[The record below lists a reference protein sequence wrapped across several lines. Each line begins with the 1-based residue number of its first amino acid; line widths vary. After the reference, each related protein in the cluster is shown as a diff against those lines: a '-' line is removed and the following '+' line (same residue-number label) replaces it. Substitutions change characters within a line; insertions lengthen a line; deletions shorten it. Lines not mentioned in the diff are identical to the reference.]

1 VPVRYGY
8 RRVGDDDEFDDLDV
22 DELLALLAD
31 DYMEN
36 GDLDEA
42 MDRLLREGYET
53 EDGDRV
59 EGLRELLER
68 TRQRRRELEQQA
80 DPDGEMQKYRDWLD
94 EIEATEEAELDQLMD
109 DAEES
114 GDERRQEV
122 TRDLVDQRKMQREL
136 MSDRL
141 AERLGEYRNYEFVS
155 SEAREEFEELMGELE
170 RDVLDTYFEQSK
182 DMMGRPDS
190 EELARMRDMM
200 DALST
205 MIEQDRRG
213 EELDPTFDDF
223 MEKFGDFFPGAENLE
238 DVVRMMAERA
248 AAAEAMFNS
257 LSAEQQGELRALFGE
272 MMQNMEL
279 NFSMNRLVSNLR
291 QATPDIDWNRAHR
304 MRGQDGSRFADAASI
319 AEQLGELR
327 GLEEFLGQSHAAQGL
342 PEVDIDAV
350 RRNLGD
356 DAARHV
362 ERLQR
367 ALQGLK
373 DQGFIDRT
381 SNRLKLSARGVRKI
395 GQIALRALFQQLRD
409 SPTVGGHA
417 VATLARGGDREETA
431 KPWEPGE
438 AVALHLPRTLRNAL
452 LRQGP
457 GTPVKLHPDDFEV
470 EEYEATR
477 RSATV
482 FAIDLSLSM
491 AMRGN
496 LLPAKK
502 MVLALSQL
510 ISSKFP
516 RDFVAIVGFGETAQQ
531 LKLEDVPALTID
543 YNYGTNL
550 QHALALSRH
559 LLRNERGERQIVVV
573 TDGEPTA
580 HLTSSGEPFF
590 SWPPVHE
597 TLEKTMAEVLRCT
610 KADIRINTFALDIER
625 SQFPFVEQ
633 IARVNGG
640 RLFYTD
646 VNDLGTYA
654 LDDFVKHRRA
664 G

>member
-94 EIEATEEAELDQLMD
+94 EIEATEETELDQLME
-109 DAEES
+109 DAQES
-114 GDERRQEV
+114 GDERRQDV
-122 TRDLVDQRKMQREL
+122 TRDLVDQRKMERDL

-141 AERLGEYRNYEFVS
+141 AERLGEYRSYEFVS
-155 SEAREEFEELMGELE
+155 SEAREEYEELMGELE

-182 DMMGRPDS
+182 EMMGRPDS

-223 MEKFGDFFPGAENLE
+223 MERFGDFFPGAENLE

-304 MRGQDGSRFADAASI
+304 MRGQDGSRFADAASV
-319 AEQLGELR
+319 AEQLGELK

-409 SPTVGGHA
+409 SPTLGGHA

-452 LRQGP
+452 FRQGP
-457 GTPVKLHPDDFEV
+457 GTPLKLHPDDFEV

-531 LKLEDVPALTID
+531 LKLEDIPALTID

-580 HLTSSGEPFF
+580 HLTSTGEPFF

-625 SQFPFVEQ
+625 SQVPFVEQ

>member
-53 EDGDRV
+53 EDGERI

-94 EIEATEEAELDQLMD
+94 EIEVTEELELDQLIE
-109 DAEES
+109 DAQES

-122 TRDLVDQRKMQREL
+122 TRDLVDQRKMERDL

-155 SEAREEFEELMGELE
+155 SEAREEYEELMGELE
-170 RDVLDTYFEQSK
+170 RDVLDTYFQQSK
-182 DMMGRPDS
+182 EMMGRPDS

-223 MEKFGDFFPGAENLE
+223 MEKFGDFFPGAENLD

-257 LSAEQQGELRALFGE
+257 LSSEQQGELRALFGE

-304 MRGQDGSRFADAASI
+304 MRGQDGSRFADAASV
-319 AEQLGELR
+319 AEQLGELK
-327 GLEEFLGQSHAAQGL
+327 GLEEFLGQSRAAQGL
-342 PEVDIDAV
+342 PEVDIEAV

-373 DQGFIDRT
+373 DQGFIDRN

-409 SPTVGGHA
+409 SPTLGGHP

-452 LRQGP
+452 LRNGP
-457 GTPVKLHPDDFEV
+457 GTPLKLHPDDFEV

-580 HLTSSGEPFF
+580 HLTSTGEPFF

-640 RLFYTD
+640 RLFYAD

>member
-1 VPVRYGY
+1 MPVRYSF
-8 RRVGDDDEFDDLDV
+8 RHFGDDDDFDDNDI
-22 DELLALLAD
+22 DELLAQLAD
-31 DYMEN
+31 DYMDS

-42 MDRLLREGYET
+42 MDRLLREGFT
-53 EDGDRV
+53 GSDGERI
-59 EGLRELLER
+59 EGLRDLLER
-68 TRQRRRELEQQA
+68 TRRARRELEQKA
-80 DPDGEMQKYRDWLD
+80 DPDGEMQRYREWLD
-94 EIEATEEAELDQLMD
+94 DIEAIEAGELDDLL
-109 DAEES
+109 AEAQAS
-114 GDERRQEV
+114 GDERREQV
-122 TRDLVDQRKMQREL
+122 TRDLVDQKRMQRDL
-136 MSDRL
+136 MSNRL
-141 AERLGEYRNYEFVS
+141 SERLGGYRDYEFVS
-155 SEAREEFEELMGELE
+155 SRAREEFEELLSELE

-182 DMMGRPDS
+182 EFMGRPDA

-205 MIEQDRRG
+205 MIEQERRG

-223 MEKFGDFFPGAENLE
+223 MEKYGDYFPGAHDLQ
-238 DVVRMMAERA
+238 DVIRAMAERA

-257 LSAEQQGELRALFGE
+257 LSSEQQGELRALFDE

-291 QATPDIDWNRAHR
+291 QATPDIDWSRSHR
-304 MRGQDGSRFADAASI
+304 LRGTDDSSFAQSASI
-319 AEQLGELR
+319 AEQLGQLK
-327 GLEEFLGQSHAAQGL
+327 GFEEFLGRSHAAQGL
-342 PEVDIDAV
+342 PEVDVEAV
-350 RRNLGD
+350 RRNLGE

-362 ERLQR
+362 QRLQR

-373 DQGFIDRT
+373 DKGFVDREG
-381 SNRLKLSARGVRKI
+381 SRLALSAKGIRKI
-395 GQIALRALFQQLRD
+395 GQLALRDIFRQLRR
-409 SPTVGGHA
+409 SPALGAHP
-417 VATLARGGDREETA
+417 VATLAHGGDREETS
-431 KPWEPGE
+431 KPYEPGSI
-438 AVALHLPRTLRNAL
+438 VSLHLPRTLRNAL

-457 GTPVKLHPDDFEV
+457 GTPLQLHPDDFEV

-496 LLPAKK
+496 LVPAKK
-502 MVLALSQL
+502 MVLALTQL
-510 ISSKFP
+510 IQSKYP
-516 RDFVAIVGFGETAQQ
+516 RDFVAIVGFGERAQE
-531 LKLEDVPALTID
+531 LHVEDIPSLTID

-559 LLRNERGERQIVVV
+559 LLRNERGERQVVVV

-580 HLTSSGEPFF
+580 HLLDSGEPFF

-597 TLEKTMAEVLRCT
+597 TLTKTMAEVLRCT
-610 KADIRINTFALDIER
+610 KAGITINTFALDIER

-633 IARVNGG
+633 IARVNRG
-640 RLFYTD
+640 RLFYVD
-646 VNDLGTYA
+646 VDDLGSYA

-664 G
+664 S

>member
-31 DYMEN
+31 DFMEN

-42 MDRLLREGYET
+42 MDRLLREGYDT

-68 TRQRRRELEQQA
+68 TRKRRRELEQQA
-80 DPDGEMQKYRDWLD
+80 DPDGEMQRYRDWLND
-94 EIEATEEAELDQLMD
+94 IEETEEAELDLLLE
-109 DAEES
+109 DAQES
-114 GDERRQEV
+114 GDERREQV
-122 TRDLVDQRKMQREL
+122 TRDLVDQRKMQRDL

-141 AERLGEYRNYEFVS
+141 PERLGEYRNYEFVS
-155 SEAREEFEELMGELE
+155 SEAREEYEEMMGELE
-170 RDVLDTYFEQSK
+170 RDVLDTYFQQSK
-182 DMMGRPDS
+182 DFMGRPDP

-205 MIEQDRRG
+205 MIEQDRRD
-213 EELDPTFDDF
+213 EPLDPSFDDF

-257 LSAEQQGELRALFGE
+257 LSAEQQGELRAMFDE

-304 MRGQDGSRFADAASI
+304 MRGQGGSPFADATSV
-319 AEQLGELR
+319 AEQLGELK
-327 GLEEFLGQSHAAQGL
+327 GLEEFLGQSSAAQGL
-342 PEVDIDAV
+342 PEVDIEAV

-362 ERLQR
+362 QRLQR

-373 DQGFIDRT
+373 DQGFIDRA
-381 SNRLKLSARGVRKI
+381 SNKLKLSARGVRKI
-395 GQIALRALFQQLRD
+395 GQIALRDLFKQLRD
-409 SPTVGGHA
+409 SPTLGGHP
-417 VATLARGGDREETA
+417 VATLAHGGDREETA

-438 AVALHLPRTLRNAL
+438 AVALHLPRTFRNAL
-452 LRQGP
+452 LRSGP
-457 GTPVKLHPDDFEV
+457 GTPIKLHPDDFEV

-477 RSATV
+477 RSATI

-496 LLPAKK
+496 LVPAKK
-502 MVLALSQL
+502 MVLALTQL

-516 RDFVAIVGFGETAQQ
+516 RDFVAIVGFGERAQQ
-531 LKLEDVPALTID
+531 LKLEDIPSLTID

-580 HLTSSGEPFF
+580 HLTASGEPFF

-610 KADIRINTFALDIER
+610 KAGITINTFALDIER

>member
-1 VPVRYGY
+1 VPVRYGF
-8 RRVGDDDEFDDLDV
+8 RRFGDNDDFDDLDV
-22 DELLALLAD
+22 EEMLAHLAD
-31 DYMEN
+31 DFMES
-36 GDLDEA
+36 GDLDDA
-42 MDRLLREGYET
+42 MDRLLREGYTT
-53 EDGDRV
+53 EDGERI
-59 EGLRELLER
+59 EGLRELLDR
-68 TRQRRRELEQQA
+68 TRKKRRELEQQA
-80 DPDGEMQKYRDWLD
+80 DPDGEMQRFRDWLE
-94 EIEATEEAELDQLMD
+94 EIEAIEDRELEELLA
-109 DAEES
+109 DAQAS
-114 GDERRQEV
+114 DDERRKEV
-122 TRDLVDQRKMQREL
+122 TSDLVDQKKMQRDL
-136 MSDRL
+136 MSERL
-141 AERLGEYRNYEFVS
+141 AERLGEYRDYEFVS
-155 SEAREEFEELMGELE
+155 SKAREEFEELLSELE
-170 RDVLDTYFEQSK
+170 RDVLDTYFEKSK
-182 DMMGRPDS
+182 EFMGRPDP
-190 EELARMRDMM
+190 EEIERMRDMM

-213 EELDPTFDDF
+213 EELDPTFENF
-223 MEKFGDFFPGAENLE
+223 MEKFGDFFPGAESLD
-238 DVVRMMAERA
+238 DVIQAMAERA

-257 LSAEQQGELRALFGE
+257 LSSQQQGELRSLFDQ

-291 QATPDIDWNRAHR
+291 QATPDLDWNRAHR
-304 MRGQDGSRFADAASI
+304 MRGQDGSPFAQAASV
-319 AEQLGELR
+319 AEQLGQLK
-327 GLEEFLGQSHAAQGL
+327 GLEEFLGQSNAAQGL
-342 PEVDIDAV
+342 PEVDVEAV

-362 ERLQR
+362 QRLQK

-373 DQGFIDRT
+373 DQGFVDRKG
-381 SNRLKLSARGVRKI
+381 NRLQLSAKGIRKI
-395 GQIALRALFQQLRD
+395 GQIALRDIFNKLSD
-409 SPTVGGHA
+409 SSTVGAHP
-417 VATLARGGDREETA
+417 VATLARGGDREETS

-438 AVALHLPRTLRNAL
+438 AFALHLPKTLRNAL

-457 GTPVKLHPDDFEV
+457 GTPIRLHPDDFEV

-482 FAIDLSLSM
+482 IAIDLSLSM

-496 LLPAKK
+496 LMPAKK
-502 MVLALSQL
+502 MVLALTQL
-510 ISSKFP
+510 IRSKFP
-516 RDFVAIVGFGETAQQ
+516 RDFVAVVGFGERAQE
-531 LKLEDVPALTID
+531 LKIEDVPALTID

-559 LLRNERGERQIVVV
+559 LLRNERGERQVVVV

-580 HLTSSGEPFF
+580 HLTASGEPFF
-590 SWPPVHE
+590 SWPPVKE

-610 KADIRINTFALDIER
+610 KAGIIINTFALDIER

-646 VNDLGTYA
+646 VDDLGTYA
-654 LDDFVKHRRA
+654 LDDFVKHRQA

>member
-1 VPVRYGY
+1 MAVRYNF
-8 RRVGDDDEFDDLDV
+8 RRFGDGDDFEDFAVEEMLRLLGDDF
-22 DELLALLAD
+22 
-31 DYMEN
+31 MET

-42 MDRLLREGYET
+42 MDRLLREGFTT
-53 EDGDRV
+53 ENGERI
-59 EGLRELLER
+59 EGLRELLEQ
-68 TRQRRRELEQQA
+68 TRAKRRELEQTA
-80 DPDGEMQKYRDWLD
+80 DPDGEMQRYRDWLD
-94 EIEATEEAELDQLMD
+94 EIEQTESAELDDLL
-109 DAEES
+109 AEAEAS
-114 GDERRQEV
+114 HDQRRREV
-122 TRDLVDQRKMQREL
+122 TRDLVDQKRMQRDL

-141 AERLGEYRNYEFVS
+141 AERLGEYRDYEFVS
-155 SEAREEFEELMGELE
+155 SEAREEFEQLMGELQS
-170 RDVLDTYFEQSK
+170 DVLNTYFEQSK
-182 DMMGRPDS
+182 EFLDRPDP

-213 EELDPTFDDF
+213 EPLDPTFEDF
-223 MEKFGDFFPGAENLE
+223 MDRFGDYFPDAENLE
-238 DVVRMMAERA
+238 DVVRAMAERA

-257 LSAEQQGELRALFGE
+257 LSAEQQGELRTLFAQMLE
-272 MMQNMEL
+272 DMDL

-291 QATPDIDWNRAHR
+291 MATPDIDWNRAHR
-304 MRGQDGSRFADAASI
+304 MRGKGGGAFAQATSA
-319 AEQLGELR
+319 AEQLGQLK
-327 GLEEFLGQSHAAQGL
+327 GLEDFLGRANAAQGL
-342 PEVDIDAV
+342 PEVDVDAV

-367 ALQGLK
+367 ALRELK
-373 DQGFIDRT
+373 DQGFIERDGHRT
-381 SNRLKLSARGVRKI
+381 KLTPKGIRQVGQQALKD
-395 GQIALRALFQQLRD
+395 LFDQLRRT
-409 SPTVGGHA
+409 PTLGTHRE
-417 VATLARGGDREETA
+417 ATILRGGDREETS
-431 KPWEPGE
+431 KPWQPGE
-438 AVALHLPRTLRNAL
+438 PFALNLPKTLRNAV

-457 GTPVKLHPDDFEV
+457 GTPVRLHPDDFEV

-496 LLPAKK
+496 LVPAKK
-502 MVLALSQL
+502 MVLALTSL
-510 ISSKFP
+510 IRSKYP
-516 RDFVAIVGFGETAQQ
+516 RDFVRVVGFGETAQE
-531 LKLEDVPALTID
+531 LRIEDIPALTID

-559 LLRNERGERQIVVV
+559 LLRSERGERQIVVV

-580 HLTSSGEPFF
+580 HLMANGEPFF

-597 TLEKTMAEVLRCT
+597 TLELTMAEVLRCT
-610 KADIRINTFALDIER
+610 KADITINTFALDIER

-646 VNDLGTYA
+646 VDELGSYV

>member
-1 VPVRYGY
+1 MPVRYGY

-22 DELLALLAD
+22 DELLSLLAD
-31 DYMEN
+31 DFMEN

-42 MDRLLREGYET
+42 MDRLLREGYES

-68 TRQRRRELEQQA
+68 TRQRRRELERQV
-80 DPDGEMQKYRDWLD
+80 DPDGEMQRYRDWLN
-94 EIEATEEAELDQLMD
+94 EIEETEELELDQLMQ
-109 DAEES
+109 DAQES
-114 GDERRQEV
+114 GDERRHEV
-122 TRDLVDQRKMQREL
+122 TRDLVDQRKMQRDL
-136 MSDRL
+136 MSQRL

-155 SEAREEFEELMGELE
+155 SDAREEFDELMGELE
-170 RDVLDTYFEQSK
+170 RDVLDTYFQQSK
-182 DMMGRPDS
+182 EFMGRPDP
-190 EELARMRDMM
+190 EEIARMRDMM

-213 EELDPTFDDF
+213 EDLDPTFDDF
-223 MEKFGDFFPGAENLE
+223 IEKFGDFFPGAQSLE

-257 LSAEQQGELRALFGE
+257 LSAEQQGELRALFDE

-291 QATPDIDWNRAHR
+291 QATPDIDWSRAHR
-304 MRGQDGSRFADAASI
+304 MRGQDGSRFADVASV
-319 AEQLGELR
+319 AEQLGELE

-342 PEVDIDAV
+342 PEVDIESV

-362 ERLQR
+362 QRLER
-367 ALQGLK
+367 AVQGLK
-373 DQGFIDRT
+373 DQGFIDRS
-381 SNRLKLSARGVRKI
+381 SNRLALSARGVRKI
-395 GQIALRALFQQLRD
+395 GQIALRDLFRQLRD
-409 SPTVGGHA
+409 SPPLGGHPI
-417 VATLARGGDREETA
+417 ATLARGGDREETA

-438 AVALHLPRTLRNAL
+438 AVSLHLPRTLRNAL
-452 LRQGP
+452 LRRGP
-457 GTPVKLHPDDFEV
+457 GTPVQLHPDDFEV

-477 RSATV
+477 RSSTV

-496 LLPAKK
+496 LVPAKK
-502 MVLALSQL
+502 MVLALTQL

-516 RDFVAIVGFGETAQQ
+516 RDFVAVVGFGERAQQ
-531 LKLEDVPALTID
+531 LKLEDIPALTID
-543 YNYGTNL
+543 HNYGTNL
-550 QHALALSRH
+550 QHALALARH

-610 KADIRINTFALDIER
+610 KADITINTFALDIER

-640 RLFYTD
+640 RLFYLD

>member
-1 VPVRYGY
+1 
-8 RRVGDDDEFDDLDV
+8 
-22 DELLALLAD
+22 
-31 DYMEN
+31 MES
-36 GDLDEA
+36 GDLDDA
-42 MDRLLREGYET
+42 MDRLLREGFTT
-53 EDGDRV
+53 EDGKRV

-68 TRQRRRELEQQA
+68 TRKQRRELEQQA
-80 DPDGEMQKYRDWLD
+80 DPDGEMQRYREWLE
-94 EIEATEEAELDQLMD
+94 EIEATESSELDELLAEAE
-109 DAEES
+109 AS

-122 TRDLVDQRKMQREL
+122 TRDLVDQKKMQRDL

-141 AERLGEYRNYEFVS
+141 GDRLGEYRDYEFVS
-155 SEAREEFEELMGELE
+155 SKAREEFEQLLSELE
-170 RDVLDTYFEQSK
+170 RDVLNTYFEKSK
-182 DMMGRPDS
+182 EFMGRPDP
-190 EELARMRDMM
+190 EELARSRDMM
-200 DALST
+200 DALSL

-213 EELDPTFDDF
+213 EELDPPFEDF
-223 MEKFGDFFPGAENLE
+223 MEKYGDFFPGAENLE
-238 DVVRMMAERA
+238 DVIRMMAERA

-257 LSAEQQGELRALFGE
+257 LSAEQQGELRSLFDE

-291 QATPDIDWNRAHR
+291 LATPDIDWHRAHR
-304 MRGQDGSRFADAASI
+304 MRGQDGSSFSQAASV
-319 AEQLGELR
+319 AEQLGQLK
-327 GLEEFLGQSHAAQGL
+327 GLEEFLGQSNAAQGL
-342 PEVDIDAV
+342 PEVDIESV

-362 ERLQR
+362 RRLQK

-373 DQGFIDRT
+373 DQGFIDR
-381 SNRLKLSARGVRKI
+381 SGNRLKLSPKGIRKI
-395 GQIALRALFQQLRD
+395 GQIALKDIFKQLRE
-409 SPTVGGHA
+409 SPTVGAHP
-417 VATLARGGDREETA
+417 VATLARGGDREETS

-438 AVALHLPRTLRNAL
+438 AFALNLPKTLRNAL
-452 LRQGP
+452 LRNGP
-457 GTPVKLHPDDFEV
+457 GTPIRLHPDDFEV

-496 LLPAKK
+496 LVPAKK
-502 MVLALSQL
+502 MVLALTQL
-510 ISSKFP
+510 IRGKFP
-516 RDFVAIVGFGETAQQ
+516 RDFVAVVGFGERAQE
-531 LKLEDVPALTID
+531 LKIDDVPALTID

-580 HLTSSGEPFF
+580 HLTASGESFF
-590 SWPPVHE
+590 AWPPVQE
-597 TLEKTMAEVLRCT
+597 TLERTMAEVLRCT
-610 KADIRINTFALDIER
+610 KAGITINTFALDIER

-646 VNDLGTYA
+646 VDDLGAFA
-654 LDDFVKHRRA
+654 LDDFVKHRKA

>member
-1 VPVRYGY
+1 MPVRYGY

-31 DYMEN
+31 DFMEN

-68 TRQRRRELEQQA
+68 TRKRRRELEQQA
-80 DPDGEMQKYRDWLD
+80 DPDGEMQRYRDWLND
-94 EIEATEEAELDQLMD
+94 IEETEEAELDLLLE
-109 DAEES
+109 DAQES
-114 GDERRQEV
+114 GDERREQV
-122 TRDLVDQRKMQREL
+122 TRDLVDQRKMQRDL

-141 AERLGEYRNYEFVS
+141 PERLGEYRNYEFVS
-155 SEAREEFEELMGELE
+155 SEAREEYEEMMGELE
-170 RDVLDTYFEQSK
+170 RDVLDTYFQQSK
-182 DMMGRPDS
+182 EFMGRPDP

-213 EELDPTFDDF
+213 EPLDPSFDDF

-257 LSAEQQGELRALFGE
+257 LSAEQQGELRAMFDE

-304 MRGQDGSRFADAASI
+304 MRGQGGSPFADATSV
-319 AEQLGELR
+319 AEQLGELK
-327 GLEEFLGQSHAAQGL
+327 GLEEFLGQSSAAQGL
-342 PEVDIDAV
+342 PEVDIEAV

-362 ERLQR
+362 QRLQR

-373 DQGFIDRT
+373 DHGFIDRT
-381 SNRLKLSARGVRKI
+381 SNKLKLSARGVRKI
-395 GQIALRALFQQLRD
+395 GQIALRDLFKQLRD
-409 SPTVGGHA
+409 SPTLGGHP
-417 VATLARGGDREETA
+417 VATLAHGGDREETA

-438 AVALHLPRTLRNAL
+438 AVALHLPRTFRNAL
-452 LRQGP
+452 LRSGP
-457 GTPVKLHPDDFEV
+457 GTPIKLHPDDFEV

-477 RSATV
+477 RSATI

-496 LLPAKK
+496 LVPAKK
-502 MVLALSQL
+502 MVLALTQL

-516 RDFVAIVGFGETAQQ
+516 RDFVAIVGFGERAQQ
-531 LKLEDVPALTID
+531 LKLEDIPSLTID

-580 HLTSSGEPFF
+580 HLTASGEPFF

-610 KADIRINTFALDIER
+610 KAGITINTFALDIER

>member
-8 RRVGDDDEFDDLDV
+8 RRFGEDDDFDDLDIE
-22 DELLALLAD
+22 ELLAHLAD
-31 DYMEN
+31 DFMES

-42 MDRLLREGYET
+42 MDRLLREGYVNDEG
-53 EDGDRV
+53 ERID
-59 EGLRELLER
+59 GLRELLEQ
-68 TRQRRRELEQQA
+68 TRRRRRELEQQA
-80 DPDGEMQKYRDWLD
+80 DPEGEMQRYRDWLND
-94 EIEATEEAELDQLMD
+94 IEAIEGRELDQLLD
-109 DAEES
+109 EAETS
-114 GDERRQEV
+114 GDDRRQEV
-122 TRDLVDQRKMQREL
+122 TRDLVDQKKMQREL

-141 AERLGEYRNYEFVS
+141 AERLGEYRNYDFVS
-155 SEAREEFEELMGELE
+155 SEAREEFEEMMSELE
-170 RDVLDTYFEQSK
+170 RDVLDTYFQQSK
-182 DMMGRPDS
+182 EFMGRPDP
-190 EELARMRDMM
+190 EELARKREMM

-213 EELDPTFDDF
+213 EEIDPSFESF
-223 MEKFGDFFPGAENLE
+223 MEKFGDFFPGAESLE
-238 DVVRMMAERA
+238 DVIRMMAERA

-257 LSAEQQGELRALFGE
+257 LSSEQQGELRAMFDQ
-272 MMQNMEL
+272 MMQDMDL

-291 QATPDIDWNRAHR
+291 MATPNIDWNQAHR
-304 MRGQDGSRFADAASI
+304 MRGRSGSPFSQVASV

-327 GLEEFLGQSHAAQGL
+327 GLEEFLGQSRPAQSL
-342 PEVDIDAV
+342 PEVDIEAV

-362 ERLQR
+362 QRLQK

-381 SNRLKLSARGVRKI
+381 SNQLKLSAKGIRKI
-395 GQIALRALFQQLRD
+395 GQIALRDLFKQLRD
-409 SPTVGGHA
+409 SPTIGGHP

-438 AVALHLPRTLRNAL
+438 PFALHLPRTLRNAL

-457 GTPVKLHPDDFEV
+457 GTPVRLHPDDFEV

-496 LLPAKK
+496 LVPAKK
-502 MVLALSQL
+502 MVLALTQL
-510 ISSKFP
+510 IRSKFP
-516 RDFVAIVGFGETAQQ
+516 RDFVAVVGFGEKAQE
-531 LKLEDVPALTID
+531 LKIEDIPALTID

-550 QHALALSRH
+550 QHALALGRF
-559 LLRNERGERQIVVV
+559 LLRNERGERQVVVV

-580 HLTSSGEPFF
+580 HLTASGEPFF

-610 KADIRINTFALDIER
+610 KAGITINTFALDIER

-633 IARVNGG
+633 IAKVNGG

-646 VNDLGTYA
+646 VDDLGTYA

>member
-1 VPVRYGY
+1 MQRY
-8 RRVGDDDEFDDLDV
+8 REWLEDIEAIESNELE
-22 DELLALLAD
+22 ELLS
-31 DYMEN
+31 
-36 GDLDEA
+36 
-42 MDRLLREGYET
+42 
-53 EDGDRV
+53 
-59 EGLRELLER
+59 
-68 TRQRRRELEQQA
+68 
-80 DPDGEMQKYRDWLD
+80 
-94 EIEATEEAELDQLMD
+94 EAEASNDQ
-109 DAEES
+109 
-114 GDERRQEV
+114 RRQEV
-122 TRDLVDQRKMQREL
+122 TRDLVDQKKMQRDL

-141 AERLGEYRNYEFVS
+141 GDRLGEYRDYEFVS
-155 SEAREEFEELMGELE
+155 SKAREEFEELLSELE
-170 RDVLDTYFEQSK
+170 RDVLDTYFETSK
-182 DMMGRPDS
+182 EFMGRPDP
-190 EELARMRDMM
+190 EELERMRDMM

-213 EELDPTFDDF
+213 EELDPTFDSF
-223 MEKFGDFFPGAENLE
+223 MEKFGDYFPGAEKLE
-238 DVVRMMAERA
+238 DVIRAMAERA

-257 LSAEQQGELRALFGE
+257 LSSEQQGELRALFDQ

-279 NFSMNRLVSNLR
+279 NFSLNRLVSNLR
-291 QATPDIDWNRAHR
+291 QATPDLDWNRAHR
-304 MRGQDGSRFADAASI
+304 MRGQDGSPFAQAASV
-319 AEQLGELR
+319 AEQLGQLK

-342 PEVDIDAV
+342 PEVDVEAI

-362 ERLQR
+362 QRLQK

-373 DQGFIDRT
+373 DQGFIDRQG
-381 SNRLKLSARGVRKI
+381 SRLQLSAKGIRKI
-395 GQIALRALFQQLRD
+395 GQLALKDIFQKLRD
-409 SPTVGGHA
+409 SPPMGGHR
-417 VATLARGGDREETA
+417 VAALARGGDREETA

-438 AVALHLPRTLRNAL
+438 AFSLHLPKTLRNAL

-457 GTPVKLHPDDFEV
+457 GTPIRLHPDDFEV

-482 FAIDLSLSM
+482 IAIDLSLSM

-496 LLPAKK
+496 LVPAKK
-502 MVLALSQL
+502 MVLALTHLIRSQY
-510 ISSKFP
+510 P
-516 RDFVAIVGFGETAQQ
+516 RDFVAVVGFGERAQE
-531 LKLEDVPALTID
+531 LKIDDVPALTID

-559 LLRNERGERQIVVV
+559 LLRNERGERQVIVV

-580 HLTSSGEPFF
+580 HLTASGEPFF
-590 SWPPVHE
+590 AWPPVRE
-597 TLEKTMAEVLRCT
+597 TLDRTMAEVLRCT
-610 KADIRINTFALDIER
+610 NAGVTINTFALDIER

-646 VNDLGTYA
+646 VSDLGVYA

-664 G
+664 S

>member
-31 DYMEN
+31 DFMEN

-53 EDGDRV
+53 EEGDRV

-80 DPDGEMQKYRDWLD
+80 DPDGEMQKYRDWLED
-94 EIEATEEAELDQLMD
+94 IEATEGSELDQLMS
-109 DAEES
+109 DALES

-122 TRDLVDQRKMQREL
+122 TQDLVDQRKMQRDL

-141 AERLGEYRNYEFVS
+141 AERLSEYRNYEFVS

-170 RDVLDTYFEQSK
+170 RDVLDTYFQQSK
-182 DMMGRPDS
+182 EFMGRPDP

-213 EELDPTFDDF
+213 EDLDPTFDDF
-223 MEKFGDFFPGAENLE
+223 MEKFGDLFPGAENLE

-257 LSAEQQGELRALFGE
+257 LSSEQQGELRALFDE

-304 MRGQDGSRFADAASI
+304 MRGQGGSPFADAASV
-319 AEQLGELR
+319 AEQLGELK
-327 GLEEFLGQSHAAQGL
+327 GLEEFLGQSNAAQGL
-342 PEVDIDAV
+342 PEVDIEAV

-362 ERLQR
+362 QRLQK

-373 DQGFIDRT
+373 DQGFIDRS

-395 GQIALRALFQQLRD
+395 GQLALRDLFHQLRD
-409 SPTVGGHA
+409 SPTLGGHP
-417 VATLARGGDREETA
+417 VATLARGGDREETS

-438 AVALHLPRTLRNAL
+438 AVALHLPKTLRNAL

-457 GTPVKLHPDDFEV
+457 GTPLQLHPDDFEV

-496 LLPAKK
+496 LAPAKK
-502 MVLALSQL
+502 MVLALTQL

-516 RDFVAIVGFGETAQQ
+516 RDFVAIVGFGERAQQ
-531 LKLEDVPALTID
+531 LKLEDIPALTID

-580 HLTSSGEPFF
+580 HLTSTGEPFF

-610 KADIRINTFALDIER
+610 KAGITINTFALDIER